1 MKLRISFFIL
11 AIIFISC
18 SANAQIRIGVLAS
31 ANNTSFSGDTPPDAS
46 YVSHVGYGFGATVD
60 YYFSQDIVLNIQ
72 PMYTDKSTILQFDVN
87 YQYEKFD
94 SIKVNIQYFEIP
106 INVKVIAD
114 NQITYV
120 TAGVNISYPI
130 NATKKDLRTEE
141 VSDLKTDLNKL
152 SVGANFGVG
161 IQFHIG
167 APLMFIEARYSQSL
181 TNLTEGELSEDIID
195 AKIKSNSWFLF
206 AGLLFTL

>member
-1 MKLRISFFIL
+1 MQLRKSLIILVFLIISGSSI
-11 AIIFISC
+11 
-18 SANAQIRIGVLAS
+18 AQIRIGILAS
-31 ANNTSFSGDTPPDAS
+31 ANNTSFSGDTPPNAS
-46 YVSHVGYGFGATVD
+46 YGSHVGYGFGATFD
-60 YYFSQDIVLNIQ
+60 YHFTQDIVLNLQ
-72 PMYTDKSTILQFDVN
+72 PMYTDKSAVLQFDVN
-87 YQYEKFD
+87 YQYDKFD
-94 SIKVNIQYFEIP
+94 SIKVNINYFEIP
-106 INVKVIAD
+106 ISVKVIAD

-120 TAGVNISYPI
+120 TAGLNISYPL
-130 NATKKDLRTEE
+130 NASIKNLRTEE

-181 TNLTEGELSEDIID
+181 TNLTDRELSEDIID
-195 AKIKSNSWFLF
+195 DKIKSNSWFLF

>member
-1 MKLRISFFIL
+1 MLLRKYLIIL
-11 AIIFISC
+11 IVIFISG
-18 SANAQIRIGVLAS
+18 SSIAQIRLGALAS
-31 ANNTSFSGDTPPDAS
+31 ANNTGFSGDTPPDAS
-46 YVSHVGYGFGATVD
+46 YGSDIGYGFGATFD
-60 YYFSQDIVLNIQ
+60 YHFLQDIVLNLQ
-72 PMYTDKSTILQFDVN
+72 PMYTDKSTILQYDVN

-94 SIKVNIQYFEIP
+94 SIKVNIQYFEFP

-120 TAGVNISYPI
+120 TAGLNFSYPLSG
-130 NATKKDLRTEE
+130 NLKNLRTDEVKDL
-141 VSDLKTDLNKL
+141 DDLNKL

-181 TNLTEGELSEDIID
+181 TNLTDKELSEDISD
-195 AKIKSNSWFLF
+195 EKIKSNSWFLF